1 MCVRVCVDSVYA
13 DDAEEAV
20 KQVQI
25 LLEENSVDVAVRIGD
40 LCGFLIEHF
49 ARKQKWQAVRRPSK
63 ARVTSEA
70 TPCLLLHSIVSCH

>member
-49 ARKQKWQAVRRPSK
+49 ARKQKWQAVKLELPRIRRIRIRICSLPGCK
-63 ARVTSEA
+63 
-70 TPCLLLHSIVSCH
+70 I